1 MCSVISYETQKKAII
16 TPPSGFVSEYPMNED
31 QPEPVELEAFKSTS
45 SSKIIAVGAILS
57 AVYAIAVVLPMSQ
70 FIGPAGSGSIL
81 SFAICI
87 APLFGLVLG
96 PRYGFVSGLIAGI
109 LATIVSLQFGGLYVA
124 IPTIIL
130 GPAISGLLTGLC
142 LQPITEFRGIGIPG
156 PILTA
161 GYLFL
166 VILLYLLPLYE
177 AWWFILPYALAAIV
191 AILLQAFKF
200 QFDLAASFS
209 RVPLQILPLTL
220 IGSLT
225 DFSMMTLGSV
235 YLLELDAFLF
245 GSVIFPVMLLERT
258 ASVII
263 SAIIAGVLFTA
274 FRNELFVEA

>member
-1 MCSVISYETQKKAII
+1 
-16 TPPSGFVSEYPMNED
+16 MNED
-31 QPEPVELEAFKSTS
+31 QTETIELESFKSSS

-70 FIGPAGSGSIL
+70 FIGTGSGSVL

-87 APLFGLVLG
+87 APLFGLILG
-96 PRYGFVSGLIAGI
+96 PRYGFVFGGIAGL
-109 LATIVSLQFGGLYVA
+109 LATIVSIQFGGLYIA

-142 LQPITEFRGIGIPG
+142 LRPITDIKGIDVPG
-156 PILTA
+156 PIITA
-161 GYLFL
+161 AYLLL

-177 AWWFILPYALAAIV
+177 AWWFILPYALAALV
-191 AILLQAFKF
+191 AVGLQTTRFRF
-200 QFDLAASFS
+200 NSAASFS
-209 RVPLQILPLTL
+209 RIPLQILPLTL

-235 YLLELDAFLF
+235 YLLGLDAFVF
-245 GSVIFPVMLLERT
+245 GTLIFPVMLLERT
-258 ASVII
+258 ISVII

>member
-1 MCSVISYETQKKAII
+1 
-16 TPPSGFVSEYPMNED
+16 MNED
-31 QPEPVELEAFKSTS
+31 QSETIELESFKSTS

-96 PRYGFVSGLIAGI
+96 PRYGFVFGGIAGL
-109 LATIVSLQFGGLYVA
+109 LATIVSIQFAGLYLA

-142 LQPITEFRGIGIPG
+142 LRPITKFQGIKVPG
-156 PILTA
+156 PLITA
-161 GYLFL
+161 VYLLL

-177 AWWFILPYALAAIV
+177 AWWFILPYALAALV
-191 AILLQAFKF
+191 AVVLQAFKF
-200 QFDLAASFS
+200 RFDSAASFS
-209 RVPLQILPLTL
+209 RIPFQIIPLTL
-220 IGSLT
+220 IGSLA

-235 YLLELDAFLF
+235 YLLGLDAFLF
-245 GSVIFPVMLLERT
+245 GTVIFPVMLLERT

-274 FRNELFVEA
+274 FKNELFVEA

>member
-1 MCSVISYETQKKAII
+1 MS
-16 TPPSGFVSEYPMNED
+16 ED
-31 QPEPVELEAFKSTS
+31 QSETIELETIQSTS

-57 AVYAIAVVLPMSQ
+57 AVYAIAVALPMSQ

-96 PRYGFVSGLIAGI
+96 PRYGFVFGLIAGL
-109 LATIVSLQFGGLYVA
+109 LATIVSIQFTGLYLTL
-124 IPTIIL
+124 PTIII

-142 LQPITEFRGIGIPG
+142 LQPITEFRGIKIPG
-156 PILTA
+156 PILTS
-161 GYLFL
+161 GYLL
-166 VILLYLLPLYE
+166 VVILLYLLPLYD
-177 AWWFILPYALAAIV
+177 AWWFILPYALATLV
-191 AILLQAFKF
+191 AFALQAFKF
-200 QFDLAASFS
+200 HFDSTASFS
-209 RVPLQILPLTL
+209 RIPLQILPLTL

-235 YLLELDAFLF
+235 YILGLDAAIF
-245 GSVIFPVMLLERT
+245 GAVIFPVMLLERT